1 MARYEQLH
9 STWLAG
15 LVGAAATLTL
25 AVSPAIAAAPAQVR
39 IDAGIVEG
47 TLSEGVLSFKGI
59 PFAAPPLGNLRWR
72 PPQPAQRWDGVRD
85 ARSFGHDC
93 MQKPFPGDAAPLG
106 NEPDEDC
113 LTLSVWRPAAK
124 GRKLPVMVWIYGGGF
139 VNGGSS
145 PAVYSGAQFAK
156 QGVAFVSF
164 NYRLGRFGFFG
175 FPALTTEFPDELKG
189 NYGYMDQLAALQ
201 WVQRNIAAFG
211 GDPGNVTVFG
221 ESAGGGSVHMLLTS
235 PLARG
240 LFHKAI
246 VQSGG
251 GRGNLMGERGLT
263 ESKPGLPSAAEIGV
277 NFARKQGIGGVDA
290 TALAQLRALSAAQIV
305 DGMNMAALFTPVK
318 VPLYSGPVT
327 DGKIVVSTPE
337 SIYLSGGQAKVPII
351 VGANSADI
359 GFGFAPTKDA
369 LFAGFGAL
377 KDQATAA
384 YDPSGSAGLSA
395 LGAAVAMDKD
405 MLEPARF
412 VATQF
417 AAQNLP
423 SYEFRFS
430 YVAQSMRKQWKDG
443 APHATEIPFV
453 FDTVAAKYGDQLAP
467 DDSAMARLANTYW
480 VNFAKTGNP
489 NGTGLPK
496 WPRYDPRHD
505 ELMDFG
511 ADGLAKAVADPW
523 RVRLDVTAAAA
534 QKPLL
539 K

>member
-1 MARYEQLH
+1 LI
-9 STWLAG
+9 
-15 LVGAAATLTL
+15 GAATALL
-25 AVSPAIAAAPAQVR
+25 FAGSPADAAARTQVQ
-39 IDAGIVEG
+39 IEPGIIEG
-47 TLSEGVLSFKGI
+47 TLNDGVLSFKGI

-72 PPQPAQRWDGVRD
+72 PPQPVQPWDGVR
-85 ARSFGHDC
+85 ATQHFGHDC

-106 NEPDEDC
+106 NEPGEDC
-113 LTLSVWRPAAK
+113 LALNVWRPAAK

-145 PAVYSGAQFAK
+145 PAVYSGTQFAR
-156 QGVAFVSF
+156 QGVVFVSF

-175 FPALTTEFPDELKG
+175 FPALTQEFPDELKG

-211 GDPGNVTVFG
+211 GDPDNVTVFG
-221 ESAGGGSVHMLLTS
+221 ESAGGGSVHMLLAS

-251 GRGNLMGERGLT
+251 GRGHLMGERALT
-263 ESKPGLPSAAEIGV
+263 ESKPGLPSAEEIGV
-277 NFARKQGIGGVDA
+277 NFARAQGIESIDVA
-290 TALAQLRALSAAQIV
+290 ALAQLRALPAEKIV
-305 DGMNMAALFTPVK
+305 DGMNMAALFTPTK
-318 VPLYSGPVT
+318 VPLYSGPII
-327 DGKIVVSTPE
+327 DHRIVVGAPDA
-337 SIYLSGGQAKVPII
+337 IYRKGVQAKVPII
-351 VGANSADI
+351 IGANSADI
-359 GFGFAPTKDA
+359 GFGFSPTKDA

-377 KDQATAA
+377 KDRAIAA
-384 YDPSGSAGLSA
+384 YDPSGNASLSV
-395 LGAAVAMDKD
+395 LGAAVAMDKA
-405 MLEPARF
+405 MSEPARF

-417 AAQNLP
+417 AEQGLP

-453 FDTVAAKYGDQLAP
+453 FDTVAEKYGDKLAP

-489 NGTGLPK
+489 NGAGLPQ
-496 WPRYDPRHD
+496 WPRYDPQRD
-505 ELMDFG
+505 ELLDFG
-511 ADGLAKAVADPW
+511 ADGSAKAVADPW
-523 RVRLDVTAAAA
+523 RARLDVIAAAA
-534 QKPLL
+534 GQAGESQ
-539 K
+539 